1 VSVQARAV
9 PAGSGSSPAGSR
21 FVTWLVNPWGKARFL
36 WAIAIAYVLWTLL
49 PVAIAIV
56 FSFNSTRALTAW
68 QGFSTRWYVGDVS
81 SVWNDPELHA
91 ALLQSLKLSGL
102 VVLIA
107 VPLGVAF
114 ALALDRWRG
123 RGSGTANFVMLFSF
137 ITPEIAIGV
146 ALLLFFTRVFTTV
159 GLGFT
164 AQVLGVS
171 MYMMAY
177 PVIIVRARLLSIGA
191 HYEEAAMDLGASPTQ
206 ALRRVLLPLLFPAIF
221 ASVAIVF
228 AATIDNFVISQQLSA
243 NAADQTIPILI
254 YTAARHGA
262 LPSVNALE
270 TLTLTASTIL
280 IVVAVVIYRRSTRGE
295 EGGAG
300 LTGLGL
306 PGAAAERS

>member
-1 VSVQARAV
+1 VTTRAHEIAAA
-9 PAGSGSSPAGSR
+9 PRRSAGER
-21 FVTWLVNPWGKARFL
+21 FLAWFANPWGKARFL
-36 WAIAIAYVLWTLL
+36 WAIAIAYVVWTLL
-49 PVAIAIV
+49 PVAIAVV
-56 FSFNSTRALTAW
+56 FSFNATRALTAW

-146 ALLLFFTRVFTTV
+146 ALLLFFSRVFTTV

-191 HYEEAAMDLGASPTQ
+191 DYEEAAMDLGASPTQ

-221 ASVAIVF
+221 ASIAIVF

-254 YTAARHGA
+254 YSAARHGA
-262 LPSVNALE
+262 LPSVNALA
-270 TLTLTASTIL
+270 TLTLTASTVL
-280 IVVAVVIYRRSTRGE
+280 IVIAVLIYRRSTRGE
-295 EGGAG
+295 AAGAG

>member
-1 VSVQARAV
+1 VSAV
-9 PAGSGSSPAGSR
+9 APGSRPR
-21 FVTWLVNPWGKARFL
+21 FVTWLSNPWGKARFL
-36 WAIAIAYVLWTLL
+36 WLIAIAYVVWTLL
-49 PVAIAIV
+49 PVAIAIL

-68 QGFSTRWYVGDVS
+68 ESFSTRWYVGDVS
-81 SVWNDPELHA
+81 SVWNDPTLHA
-91 ALLQSLKLSGL
+91 ALVQSLKLSGL

-146 ALLLFFTRVFTTV
+146 ALLLFFTRVLTSV

-177 PVIIVRARLLSIGA
+177 PVIIVRARLLSIGPD
-191 HYEEAAMDLGASPTQ
+191 YEEAAMDLGASPIQ

-243 NAADQTIPILI
+243 SAADQTIPILI
-254 YTAARHGA
+254 YSAARHGA
-262 LPSVNALE
+262 LPSVNALA

-280 IVVAVVIYRRSTRGE
+280 IVVATIVYRRATAGE
-295 EGGAG
+295 AGGGGLANIGLSGGAG
-300 LTGLGL
+300 AV
-306 PGAAAERS
+306 PAEAAQR

>member
-1 VSVQARAV
+1 VSTTRTR
-9 PAGSGSSPAGSR
+9 PR
-21 FVTWLVNPWGKARFL
+21 FVTWLTNPWGKARFL
-36 WAIAIAYVLWTLL
+36 WVIAIAYVLWTLV
-49 PVAIAIV
+49 PVAIAV
-56 FSFNSTRALTAW
+56 LFSFNSSRALTAW

-81 SVWNDPELHA
+81 SVWNDPTLHR

-102 VVLIA
+102 VVLVA

-146 ALLLFFTRVFTTV
+146 ALLLFFTRVLTAV

-191 HYEEAAMDLGASPTQ
+191 DYEEAAMDLGASPTQ

-254 YTAARHGA
+254 YSAARHGA
-262 LPSVNALE
+262 LPSVNALA

-280 IVVAVVIYRRSTRGE
+280 IVVAVLVYRRATSGE
-295 EGGAG
+295 AAG
-300 LTGLGL
+300 TGLANIAL
-306 PGAAAERS
+306 PGGAAERA